1 LGEAIEVDGMA
12 VEFHEV
18 KGRYIDSV
26 LLMQISRELEKEP
39 AVEEAAIMTATSENI
54 EIFESIGFN
63 PPENV
68 ESSSILIAVNAS
80 DEETA
85 ENTIS
90 KALDMLDRKTESSE
104 VESYSISDLE
114 SLTESGD
121 FPLLFISTPGKY
133 VEEIANDALE
143 AGVNLHIFSSNV
155 PIETE
160 LELKQKGHE
169 KGLLVLGPDAGTTI
183 IQGKGIGFANVIRNG
198 TVGIVGS
205 SGTGIQELTVLLDKG
220 GLGISAALGVGTNDF
235 TKQVDAIMT
244 KQGIELLHD
253 SSMIIA
259 VAKRPD
265 LDVKREIVKILS
277 KRPSVFVA
285 LGDNETYTEGETF
298 VTGYLD
304 DAVNYALEK
313 AGRKPL
319 TKPEVKIDFNLQG
332 RKYIRGMF
340 VGGSLCYQAQ
350 AILKKNGVDIYS
362 NAPLDKEHL
371 VEDSWEDLHACIDTG
386 AEEYV
391 QGKPH
396 PMIDPRMRNK
406 MLLDECKKDDVAVVL
421 FDVMLGYG
429 SARNPLDGLEEIPEG
444 PVLVASIT
452 GTTRDPQ
459 DYAEVERG
467 LKQLGVKVFTSAQ
480 QAAEFAAKVLEEV

>member
-1 LGEAIEVDGMA
+1 MA
-12 VEFHEV
+12 VKFHEV

-39 AVEEAAIMTATSENI
+39 SVEEAAVMTATSENL

-63 PPENV
+63 PPKDV
-68 ESSSILIAVNAS
+68 ESSSILIAVNAAN
-80 DEETA
+80 EETA
-85 ENTIS
+85 KVTVK
-90 KALDMLDRKTESSE
+90 KALEMLDHRTESSE
-104 VESYSISDLE
+104 VDSYTLDEIE
-114 SLTESGD
+114 SLTEKKD
-121 FPLLFISTPGKY
+121 FPLLYISTPGKY
-133 VEEIANDALE
+133 VEEIAKQGLE

-155 PIETE
+155 PVDTE
-160 LELKQKGHE
+160 LEIKRIGQE

-183 IQGKGIGFANVIRNG
+183 IQGQGIGFANVIRDG

-220 GLGISAALGVGTNDF
+220 GLGINAALGVGTNDF
-235 TKQVDAIMT
+235 TKKIDAIMT
-244 KQGIELLHD
+244 KQGIELLQE
-253 SSMIIA
+253 SSVIIA
-259 VAKRPD
+259 VAKRPNP
-265 LDVKREIVKILS
+265 DVKKEVVKLLS

-304 DAVNYALEK
+304 DAVNHVLEK
-313 AGRKPL
+313 SDKEPL
-319 TKPEVKIDFNLQG
+319 TRPEVKIDFDLKG
-332 RKYIRGMF
+332 RKFVRGMF

-350 AILKKNGVDIYS
+350 AILKKNGVEIYS
-362 NAPLDKEHL
+362 NAPLDKDHL
-371 VEDSWEDLHACIDTG
+371 VEGNWDDLNACIDTG

-396 PMIDPRMRNK
+396 PMIDPRLRNE

-421 FDVMLGYG
+421 FDIMLGYG
-429 SARNPLDGLEEIPEG
+429 STMDPLDGLDDIPEG

-452 GTTRDPQ
+452 GTTSDPQ
-459 DYAEVERG
+459 DYAKVEKG
-467 LKQLGVKVFTSAQ
+467 LKDLGVKVFTSAQ
-480 QAAEFAAKVLEEV
+480 QAAEFAAKVLEEL